1 MNALTPYLTLIK
13 VGAIILLLVTCV
25 GIGAYEMHKHDT
37 VKYDKLLLVHTT
49 FVAQT
54 KAAGD
59 AQNKQTDATIKANQ
73 ILKEQSD
80 ADYKKQHTADINTIL
95 RLRHDADSRGS
106 FVPPS
111 TATSNRPDLACF
123 DRASLER
130 ALGAFI
136 GDIRGLSDEGTKA
149 TIDLNLAKK
158 WAASVK

>member
-123 DRASLER
+123 DRALLGEAVDGPIPRHGSEDGKER
-130 ALGAFI
+130 P
-136 GDIRGLSDEGTKA
+136 S
-149 TIDLNLAKK
+149 
-158 WAASVK
+158 